1 MNTVRIRNQN
11 SWLKSVSAQVKTVS
25 IFLLLSAVEEP
36 ERAAA
41 ADRQQDGVRAARLR
55 AGPRRGL
62 PRHAQAPPRRV
73 LRQGLHLQLGAQVD
87 EHGDPAREWRIPRLH
102 QGCQRD
108 HSRQVYMRLMHM
120 SLAHEL
126 NV

>member
-1 MNTVRIRNQN
+1 MT
-11 SWLKSVSAQVKTVS
+11 L
-25 IFLLLSAVEEP
+25 FLLRCRTTSKTYCFFSAVEEP

-87 EHGDPAREWRIPRLH
+87 EHGDPARERRIPRLH
-102 QGCQRD
+102 EGRK
-108 HSRQVYMRLMHM
+108 
-120 SLAHEL
+120 
-126 NV
+126 